1 MLINLMSFIC
11 VIGPCWNNL
20 QLLLYTIS
28 KNRNMLP
35 QIKKFYI
42 PTNDDNN
49 VRYFTELNDPS
60 IICTKFADN
69 EGHHSACFNSIIFG
83 MKMIKEHHTGVH

>member
-1 MLINLMSFIC
+1 MSFIC

-20 QLLLYTIS
+20 QFLLFTIS

-49 VRYFTELNDPS
+49 VRYFTELNDSS

-69 EGHHSACFNSIIFG
+69 EGH
-83 MKMIKEHHTGVH
+83 